1 MHTCIN
7 TDMYVCMYVLSLSI
21 YKFSSA
27 WFSCAKKY
35 EHDRVDRSRHAVY
48 KAKSFFLQGSVS
60 DYICCRSLKSP
71 MYLMVLEIPLN
82 SLLLAANA
90 LELMCET
97 KRIRTR

>member
-7 TDMYVCMYVLSLSI
+7 TDMYVCTYCLCLYIS
-21 YKFSSA
+21 FSSA

-35 EHDRVDRSRHAVY
+35 EHDRVDLSRHAVY